1 MVKHLEKIMIKPGKI
16 LLLAALVGALF
27 LTATTAQEPSSLELA
42 VVNNGQTFVVQT
54 GTAIKLSLDFTDV
67 SMTYDA
73 AVLQPLEINGRSGIS
88 GMQLLKSLVPTMP
101 NWMPHPDVGV
111 ETQPTHSGPQA
122 DQLSDSVYVKETQT
136 DTDGTISSIMA
147 FGESDQTNV
156 KFLTLT
162 PGETTLTV
170 YHIPASCPVSG
181 CDRELAY
188 TFTVMIEGDAY
199 TEPRMGLLLDTLT

>member
-16 LLLAALVGALF
+16 ILLAALVGALV
-27 LTATTAQEPSSLELA
+27 LTAATAQESSSLELTD
-42 VVNNGQTFVVQT
+42 VNNGQTFVVQT
-54 GTAIKLSLDFTDV
+54 GTAIKLGLDFTDV

-101 NWMPHPDVGV
+101 DWMPHPDVGV
-111 ETQPTHSGPQA
+111 ETHAAIRGPQA
-122 DQLSDSVYVKETQT
+122 DQFSDSVYVKETRSNT
-136 DTDGTISSIMA
+136 DSTIASIMA
-147 FGESDQTNV
+147 FGESNQTSV
-156 KFLTLT
+156 KFLTVA

-170 YHIPASCPVSG
+170 YRIPASCPVSG

-188 TFTVMIEGDAY
+188 TFTMMVEGEAY
-199 TEPRMGLLLDTLT
+199 TEPRIGLVLDTLT